1 MGGGTR
7 LGVTGIVGGWGD
19 EVRGHWSR
27 LGNFTKRRLGNLT
40 KRRYHDDQ
48 SISRFFILWLGVAP
62 NFSVF
67 FCADFL
73 GGGKFH
79 ASSYIYREGQK
90 VPGIFKISV

>member
-48 SISRFFILWLGVAP
+48 SISRFFILWLEVAP

-67 FCADFL
+67 FCEFRADAPNSL
-73 GGGKFH
+73 RAETRKKTL
-79 ASSYIYREGQK
+79 EN
-90 VPGIFKISV
+90 